1 MTKEDFFQQIKTLH
15 PDWSDDQIWTNV
27 SVQMNAQ
34 DVISAAGTDVSP
46 TVELIRIILEKA
58 QKWLMEVL
66 PEIFERVA
74 EFFVELLSTLPD
86 WAQRG
91 IQYIFELIRTYF

>member
-1 MTKEDFFQQIKTLH
+1 MH

-34 DVISAAGTDVSP
+34 DVISAAGADVSP

>member
-91 IQYIFELIRTYF
+91 IQYIFELIKTYF

>member
-1 MTKEDFFQQIKTLH
+1 MTKEDLFQQIKALH

-34 DVISAAGTDVSP
+34 DVISAAGADVSP
-46 TVELIRIILEKA
+46 TVELLRIILEKA
-58 QKWLMEVL
+58 QEWLMEVL

-74 EFFVELLSTLPD
+74 EFFIELISTLPD
-86 WAQRG
+86 WAQKG
-91 IQYIFELIRTYF
+91 IQYVFELIRTYF

>member
-1 MTKEDFFQQIKTLH
+1 MTKEDFFQQIKNLH

-34 DVISAAGTDVSP
+34 DVISAAGADVSP
-46 TVELIRIILEKA
+46 TVELIRVILEKA
-58 QKWLMEVL
+58 QEWLMEVL

>member
-34 DVISAAGTDVSP
+34 DVISAAGADVSP

>member
-1 MTKEDFFQQIKTLH
+1 MTKEDFFQQIKALH

-34 DVISAAGTDVSP
+34 DVISAAGVDVSP
-46 TVELIRIILEKA
+46 TEELLRIILEKA
-58 QKWLMEVL
+58 QEWLMEVL

-74 EFFVELLSTLPD
+74 EFFIELLSTLPD